1 MKRIL
6 PLLAAATLLP
16 SAAPVP
22 NPAGASRPDAWWN
35 DIASIA
41 GDDTQGRQTGSPGYL
56 KAADYVMKRFKEIG
70 LAPAGEGGKYTQS
83 VAFEQQIVDQGAS
96 SAVLIGPDGTQA
108 PFATGENFVIS
119 AGGARRAALTDA
131 PMVFLGYGLNLPAF
145 GHDDFAGVDLRG
157 KVAVVIAGGPSDIPG
172 PVKAANRNARVK
184 LLAKLGAVG
193 LISLVTP
200 KQMEILWYRSTLLAK
215 QPGMYLADEK
225 LRETPTGFLGAAIDP
240 WENSRLF
247 AGSGRRYAEIAD
259 LADSNAALPVFP
271 LAQRIRVKPAVRV
284 SPVASPNL
292 IARLDG
298 SDPKLKNEYVVVSAH
313 LDHLG
318 VGAAINGD
326 TIYNGAMDDASG
338 VASVLDIAAQLK
350 KGPRPKR
357 TILFVIV
364 TAEEKGL
371 LGSHYFANKPTVAKA
386 NIVADLNF
394 DMPLPLWPLKTVL
407 VQGEA
412 ESSLGDVA
420 RAAAARQG
428 LALTPDPLPD
438 RNSFVR
444 TDQFSFVK
452 AGVPALSFK
461 FGFQKDTRE
470 FQIEHDW
477 RANRYH
483 SPSDDL
489 LQPGVLRAEAVKLN
503 DYVAAVAAMTANAPA
518 RPTWVPTS
526 VFNPANAPK

>member
-6 PLLAAATLLP
+6 PLLLAATLLP
-16 SAAPVP
+16 SAAPAP
-22 NPAGASRPDAWWN
+22 ASRADAWWT
-35 DIASIA
+35 DIANIA
-41 GDDTQGRQTGSPGYL
+41 SDDTQGRQTGSPGYL

-70 LAPAGEGGKYTQS
+70 LAPAGENGKFTQS
-83 VAFEQQIVDQGAS
+83 VAFEQQVIDQAGS
-96 SAVLIGPDGTQA
+96 SAVLIGPDGKET
-108 PFATGENFVIS
+108 PFAMGDNFVIS
-119 AGGARRAALTDA
+119 AGGARRAPLTDA
-131 PMVFLGYGLNLPAF
+131 PMVFLGYGLSLPAF
-145 GHDDFAGVDLRG
+145 GHDDFAGVDLKG
-157 KVAVVIAGGPSDIPG
+157 KVAVVFAGGPADIPG
-172 PVKAANRNARVK
+172 PVKAANRNARTK

-200 KQMEILWYRSTLLAK
+200 KQMEILWFRSTLLAK
-215 QPGMYLADEK
+215 QPGMYLADDK
-225 LRETPTGFLGAAIDP
+225 LRETPTGWLGASVDP

-247 AGSGRRYAEIAD
+247 AGSGKRYAEIAD
-259 LADSNAALPVFP
+259 LADSNGALPTFP
-271 LAQRIRVKPAVRV
+271 LAQRIRVKPAARV
-284 SPVASPNL
+284 SPVTSPNL
-292 IARLDG
+292 VARLDG
-298 SDPKLKNEYVVVSAH
+298 SDPKLKGEYVVISAH

-350 KGPRPKR
+350 KGSRPKR

-371 LGSHYFANKPTVAKA
+371 LGSHYFANKPTVPKA

-407 VQGEA
+407 VQGEG
-412 ESSLGDVA
+412 ESTLGDVA
-420 RAAAARQG
+420 RAAAAKQG

-461 FGFQKDTRE
+461 FGFQKDTPE
-470 FQIEHDW
+470 FKIEHDW

-489 LQPGVLRAEAVKLN
+489 LQPGVLKAEAVKLN
-503 DYVAAVAAMTANAPA
+503 DYVANVAAMTANAPA
-518 RPTWVPTS
+518 RPTWLPTS
-526 VFNPANAPK
+526 VFNPANAAK